1 MDTHFQP
8 LVEGTTTA
16 TCFVLPSTGRSLTS
30 RGEVAAARHFLG
42 WSRWGLPG
50 GCSATRAGVAPAGP
64 RTHPLS
70 TRKESLQT
78 LIFFFKWN
86 LGKKH
91 SVGGSEVPPRP
102 RSRDGAR
109 SLGSN
114 QHRPPGGGS
123 QGEYR
128 CSHPQ
133 RPAFPWR
140 LGLRVRGVE
149 TTQVEVTLSHT
160 RSWHVHLRASQQVRG
175 LPQGWRDHFSSSA
188 PEGLSLT
195 RLITLCFRGV
205 FFPFDPLKSDRCNLS
220 LHLT

>member
-91 SVGGSEVPPRP
+91 TSVFPSVWGGSEVPPP
-102 RSRDGAR
+102 APEAGMVLGALAQI
-109 SLGSN
+109 STD
-114 QHRPPGGGS
+114 PGGAAGVS
-123 QGEYR
+123 TGAHIPR
-128 CSHPQ
+128 DLH
-133 RPAFPWR
+133 FPGDW
-140 LGLRVRGVE
+140 V
-149 TTQVEVTLSHT
+149 
-160 RSWHVHLRASQQVRG
+160 
-175 LPQGWRDHFSSSA
+175 
-188 PEGLSLT
+188 
-195 RLITLCFRGV
+195 
-205 FFPFDPLKSDRCNLS
+205 
-220 LHLT
+220 